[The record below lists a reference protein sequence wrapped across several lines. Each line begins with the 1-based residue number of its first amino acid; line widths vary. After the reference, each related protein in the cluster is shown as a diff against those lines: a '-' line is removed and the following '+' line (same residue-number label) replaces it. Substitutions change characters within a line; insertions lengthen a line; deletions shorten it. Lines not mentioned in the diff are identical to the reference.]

1 MTPHQQTMKIIR
13 HVAGTG
19 YKPYAYTTSAK
30 HARTICSERGK
41 YHPESDPSIGLLP
54 DDTFV
59 VWVKVTP

>member
-19 YKPYAYTTSAK
+19 YKPYAYVSTEENAV
-30 HARTICSERGK
+30 TIRDERRK
-41 YHPESDPSIGLLP
+41 YRPESDPSIGLLP